1 MLQTLSLEHA
11 LHVTAHSLE
20 STVMDAKVQYVVFV
34 FNLVN
39 GISYIKSTSRF
50 LLHAISQAWN
60 QLFSVYPNINW
71 LGVEYHF
78 SYSCNTHVQPSVPFS
93 KLFTG
98 SV

>member
-20 STVMDAKVQYVVFV
+20 STVMDAKVQYVVFD
-34 FNLVN
+34 
-39 GISYIKSTSRF
+39 IKSTSRF

-78 SYSCNTHVQPSVPFS
+78 SYSCNTHVQPFITFS